1 MKFVILGDPHIG
13 RSLTLGKVGIGS
25 SLNSRVVDQ
34 INLLDWTLEKA
45 IENEAEHIITTGDVF
60 EEVKPAPYLLT
71 LFIEWLK
78 RCEAHNIHTHI
89 LLGNHDILRTGNYYT
104 SSLDVI
110 AACEL
115 PNVSIYKNIET
126 IFIDGVAFTLIPFR
140 DRRAFGV
147 ETYGEAIQ
155 VLKNNLEYELATI
168 PLNYTKVVIGH
179 LSLEGSIPIGDE
191 IDDISNE
198 LMCPLDIFNGYNYVW
213 MGHVHKPQVLKEE
226 NPHIA
231 HIGSMD
237 ISNFGETDH
246 KKHIIIFDG
255 KTHTQEMIPSRPLKK
270 ITISIPKDTKD
281 TTQYVIDEIKKH
293 DAAINKAI
301 VRLDVHLSS
310 SDLVPIN
317 RSDVEKA
324 LYDLN
329 VHNISSISESKKMQS
344 IVKNTEEAITNTIDV
359 NSAIKMYA
367 DLFVEETIR
376 GKFITLANDIYT
388 QFKSENK

>member
-1 MKFVILGDPHIG
+1 MNFVILGDPHIG
-13 RSLTLGKVGIGS
+13 RSLILGRTGIGS

-34 INLLDWTLEKA
+34 INLLDWTLEQA
-45 IENEAEHIITTGDVF
+45 IENEAGHIITTGDVF
-60 EEVKPAPYLLT
+60 EEVKPPPYLLT
-71 LFIEWLK
+71 LLIEWLK
-78 RCEAHNIHTHI
+78 RCEAHDIHVHI

-104 SSLDVI
+104 SSLDI
-110 AACEL
+110 LSSCEM
-115 PNVSIYKNIET
+115 PKVSVYKNIET
-126 IFIDGVAFTLIPFR
+126 IFVDGVALTLLPFR

-155 VLKNNLEYELATI
+155 ILKNNLEYELATI
-168 PLNYTKVVIGH
+168 PVNYKKVVIGH

-198 LMCPLDIFNGYNYVW
+198 LMCPLDIFNGYDYVW
-213 MGHVHKPQVLKEE
+213 MGHVHKPQVLKET

-255 KTHTQEMIPSRPLKK
+255 ETARQEIIPSRPLKK
-270 ITISIPKDTKD
+270 ISISIPKDTKD
-281 TTQYVIDEIKKH
+281 TTQYVIDQIKKYEN
-293 DAAINKAI
+293 AINKAI

-310 SDLVPIN
+310 PDLVPIN
-317 RSDVEKA
+317 RSNVEKA

-344 IVKNTEEAITNTIDV
+344 IIKNSEEIITNTIDI
-359 NSAIKMYA
+359 NAAIKMYSE
-367 DLFVEETIR
+367 LFIEENKR
-376 GKFITLANDIYT
+376 PKFITLANDLNM
-388 QFKSENK
+388 QFKAETK